1 MRFQSARQTLMHRCA
16 SLPAT
21 LQVRSGRRPITFGLE
36 GSPIRCS
43 GQAVSLGRHDTKR
56 NRRAAGPGLL
66 SKFMLELHNS
76 QKVGLCRTTSV
87 TDISHIY
94 KPA

>member
-43 GQAVSLGRHDTKR
+43 GQTVSLGRHDTKR
-56 NRRAAGPGLL
+56 KQEGGWSRPPEQVHVGT
-66 SKFMLELHNS
+66 S
-76 QKVGLCRTTSV
+76 QFPEGWFVPDNKRN
-87 TDISHIY
+87 
-94 KPA
+94 